1 MSKLFVG
8 GSASLFLIIIGVFIF
23 LQFVPVG
30 LWISAISAG
39 VSISIFNLVG
49 MRLRR
54 VPPDKIVLPLIK
66 ANKAGLNVNS
76 DQLEAHYLAG
86 GNVDRVIDALIAAH
100 RAAINLT
107 FERACAIDLA
117 GRDVLEAVQMS
128 VNPKVIETPVV
139 GAVAKNGIELRVK
152 ARVTVRAN
160 IERLVGGA
168 GEATVIAR
176 VGEGIVSTVG
186 SSEMHTDVLES
197 PEHISKTVLD
207 KGLDEGTAFEIL
219 SIDIADV
226 DVGRNIGAALM
237 TDQAEAD
244 KRIAQAK
251 AEQRRAMAV
260 AKEQEMKAYTQEMK
274 AKVVAGSH
282 GGCIAAGE
290 SGRDGLL
297 PYEQYQR
304 GYPDAKGYFRDGHA
318 GRSVMRGCKAELLRV
333 LGNGIRI
340 VRVVR

>member
-1 MSKLFVG
+1 MGKTACMVLRC
-8 GSASLFLIIIGVFIF
+8 LFLIIIGLFIF

-39 VSISIFNLVG
+39 VSVSIFNLVG

-66 ANKAGLNVNS
+66 ANKAGLKVNS

-100 RAAINLT
+100 RAAINLN

-176 VGEGIVSTVG
+176 VGEGIVTTVG

-197 PEHISKTVLD
+197 PDHISKTVLD

-226 DVGRNIGAALM
+226 DVGRNIGASLM

-274 AKVVAGSH
+274 AKVVEAEAKVPEAMADALRQGRL
-282 GGCIAAGE
+282 GVMDYYRMNNINADTQMRKAI
-290 SGRDGLL
+290 SGTDT
-297 PYEQYQR
+297 PEE
-304 GYPDAKGYFRDGHA
+304 A
-318 GRSVMRGCKAELLRV
+318 
-333 LGNGIRI
+333 
-340 VRVVR
+340 

>member
-160 IERLVGGA
+160 IER
-168 GEATVIAR
+168 
-176 VGEGIVSTVG
+176 
-186 SSEMHTDVLES
+186 S

-274 AKVVAGSH
+274 AKVVEAEAKVPEAMADALRQGNL
-282 GGCIAAGE
+282 GVMDYYRMNNINADTQMRKAI
-290 SGRDGLL
+290 SGTDT
-297 PYEQYQR
+297 PEE
-304 GYPDAKGYFRDGHA
+304 
-318 GRSVMRGCKAELLRV
+318 V
-333 LGNGIRI
+333 
-340 VRVVR
+340 

>member
-1 MSKLFVG
+1 MLTQILG
-8 GSASLFLIIIGVFIF
+8 GGASILLIVLAVFIF
-23 LQFVPVG
+23 FQFVPVG
-30 LWISAISAG
+30 LWISALAAG
-39 VSISIFNLVG
+39 VNISIFNLVG

-66 ANKAGLNVNS
+66 ANKAGLDVNS
-76 DQLEAHYLAG
+76 NQLEAHYLAG

-100 RAAINLT
+100 RAEIPLT
-107 FERACAIDLA
+107 FERSCAIDLA

-139 GAVAKNGIELRVK
+139 SAVAKNGIELRVK

-176 VGEGIVSTVG
+176 VGEGIVTTVG

-197 PEHISKTVLD
+197 PDHISKTVLD

-274 AKVVAGSH
+274 AKVVEAEAKVPEAMAEALKQGRLGVMDYYRMNNINADTKMRQS
-282 GGCIAAGE
+282 I
-290 SGRDGLL
+290 SGVDSI
-297 PYEQYQR
+297 E
-304 GYPDAKGYFRDGHA
+304 K
-318 GRSVMRGCKAELLRV
+318 
-333 LGNGIRI
+333 
-340 VRVVR
+340 